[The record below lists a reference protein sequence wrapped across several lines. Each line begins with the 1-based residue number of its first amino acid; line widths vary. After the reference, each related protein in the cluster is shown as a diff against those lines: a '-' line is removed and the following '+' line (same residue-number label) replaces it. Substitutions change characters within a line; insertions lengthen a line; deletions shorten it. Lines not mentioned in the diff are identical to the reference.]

1 VLSAYRSALSIPG
14 TLRFSTTGFVAR
26 LPIAMIGLGIV
37 LLVSQ
42 TTGSYA
48 AAGVLSAAFQLPA
61 ALGAVV
67 TSRWTDRLG
76 QSRTLPWLGGFS
88 ALFLVLFVV
97 AVQTGAPLVLQG
109 LVVAC
114 AGVTQPAIGS
124 MVRARWAASATD
136 ERTLR
141 SAFALESIIDELI
154 FTVGPLL
161 TAFLAFQLAL
171 PLPLVLA
178 ATIGVLG
185 AVLLSLQRGTQ
196 PPPSRHAT
204 DSPDPQRRSALA
216 YPGIALIVIAAIGVG
231 SVFGSFEVSIVA
243 FTGQAGAA
251 EASGL
256 VLAVYALGSMLSGIW
271 FGSRTWRMTL
281 GRQMLVLPSLL
292 TAALVLAPF
301 APTIAVLT
309 LVTAIA
315 GVAVSPT
322 LIASF
327 SLTQRLVPPA
337 QLTEG
342 LTWTN
347 SGLAV
352 GFSAG
357 VALGGIVV
365 DAHGTGWGFAVSIA
379 GAAVATIVG
388 LLGQRTFAA
397 GRAAPDAAPPPL
409 AYTDDP
415 LPGPQPGGIVDD
427 PR

>member
-1 VLSAYRSALSIPG
+1 MLSAYRTALSLPG
-14 TLRFSTTGFVAR
+14 TLRFSSTGFVAR
-26 LPIAMIGLGIV
+26 LPIAMVGLGIV
-37 LLVSQ
+37 LLVSE

-76 QSRTLPWLGGFS
+76 QNRTLPWLGGLS
-88 ALFLVLFVV
+88 AFFLVMFVTSV
-97 AVQTGAPLVLQG
+97 ELSAPLVVQG

-114 AGVTQPAIGS
+114 AGITQPAIGS
-124 MVRARWAASATD
+124 MVRARWAANVPD
-136 ERTLR
+136 ERALR

-171 PLPLVLA
+171 PLPLLLA
-178 ATIGVLG
+178 ASIGVVG
-185 AVLLSLQRGTQ
+185 AVLLSLQRRTQ
-196 PPPSRHAT
+196 PPASRHAQEA
-204 DSPDPQRRSALA
+204 SAAPRRSVLA
-216 YPGIALIVIAAIGVG
+216 YPGIALVVIAAIGIG

-243 FTGQAGAA
+243 FTAQAGAA

-256 VLAVYALGSMLSGIW
+256 VLAVYALGSMLSGVW
-271 FGSRTWRMTL
+271 FGSRTWHMSL
-281 GRQMLVLPSLL
+281 GRQMLVLPTLL
-292 TAALVLAPF
+292 TAALVLSPF
-301 APTIAVLT
+301 APTVVLLT
-309 LVTAIA
+309 VVTAIA

-357 VALGGIVV
+357 VALGGVVV
-365 DAHGTGWGFAVSIA
+365 DAHGTSWGFAVSIA
-379 GAAVATIVG
+379 GAALAAVVG
-388 LLGQRTFAA
+388 LLGQGTFRSDRSVPA
-397 GRAAPDAAPPPL
+397 DARPPL
-409 AYTDDP
+409 PYNDDP
-415 LPGPQPGGIVDD
+415 VPGPQPGGVLDD